1 MKQDKKTEQQD
12 GDAKH
17 QDNAEAEQQD
27 EQQDEQEENVGDEQ
41 QDQEGDEDNSDSL
54 LVPAQQ
60 QDQIIKGLEAARAK
74 LKEKIATYKEQ
85 VRVTNELHEQHVLI
99 ATLKSQNEGLKE
111 QLELLKPQFSV
122 LPMQNLEKL
131 DYNITVESIENI
143 LGPARHLVSIHVTV
157 SSQPEFEEMLGQVSM
172 EGNVLCLTADD
183 MEEPWEVL
191 KPSSDVG
198 EFLPCRP
205 LSAVASDVSAMS
217 GVSRNAIKGLH
228 KKTFEGESL
237 LQRVL
242 RKTAM
247 LYLGRTLVARL
258 LFAEYLL
265 DCTQQSGHPL
275 TPEEFV
281 YCQFNGGI
289 GQVLVPAEGQC
300 KSLTLGE
307 ISAVVPALVKRIVVH
322 TRGLGMFWVVDE
334 ANELASLISSGEV
347 VSQIGSSL
355 LKREY
360 AMHLIARFPMC
371 RDPRSFLEGVLNL
384 EGVELDIKQLE
395 QLQGRFRT
403 ITTVVSVLLARGDGD
418 VVGAINQAAVD
429 MSNQLCASARDFAT
443 RFGPTFATDLFSR
456 IVASWDLCGKTLDWE
471 MATTQGAS
479 ELVQY
484 LCTVETAQGADSS
497 GVLGLRLAE
506 PLAIKALRSVLPA
519 SVEHTSLVQRST
531 SLLANVVKLL
541 GVECSVKGNL
551 LEPIVH
557 RVMQSFNGTKVADL
571 PILRNLQDLIEG
583 ASGVTGA
590 RQGMLFLAQRVPRA
604 LLVEYNQTRQD
615 GAWFFDRMRAGAIGM
630 TISVGPIKGGKHF
643 DQVDSTDIR
652 QSFRGNKG
660 LQDEFRALNGHL
672 LDSILRIHIELPRTV
687 PRYHSQTYIKGN
699 DIMVFITLDNMDE
712 FFVSNTGNTEW
723 DNAMFLLKSILKDIC
738 G

>member
-1 MKQDKKTEQQD
+1 MGTKFCLKVTF
-12 GDAKH
+12 
-17 QDNAEAEQQD
+17 NP
-27 EQQDEQEENVGDEQ
+27 
-41 QDQEGDEDNSDSL
+41 EGDIHR
-54 LVPAQQ
+54 VP
-60 QDQIIKGLEAARAK
+60 
-74 LKEKIATYKEQ
+74 
-85 VRVTNELHEQHVLI
+85 V
-99 ATLKSQNEGLKE
+99 
-111 QLELLKPQFSV
+111 
-122 LPMQNLEKL
+122 EKL

-157 SSQPEFEEMLGQVSM
+157 SSQPEFEEMLRQVSM

-191 KPSSDVG
+191 KPSSD
-198 EFLPCRP
+198 
-205 LSAVASDVSAMS
+205 
-217 GVSRNAIKGLH
+217 KGLH

-334 ANELASLISSGEV
+334 ANELANLTSSGEV
-347 VSQIGSSL
+347 VSHIGSSL

-360 AMHLIARFPMC
+360 AMHLITRFPMC

-429 MSNQLCASARDFAT
+429 MSNQLCVSARDFAA

-471 MATTQGAS
+471 MAATQGAS
-479 ELVQY
+479 ELVEY
-484 LCTVETAQGADSS
+484 LCTVETAQ
-497 GVLGLRLAE
+497 
-506 PLAIKALRSVLPA
+506 
-519 SVEHTSLVQRST
+519 VEHTSLVQRST

-541 GVECSVKGNL
+541 GVACSVKGNL

-590 RQGMLFLAQRVPRA
+590 RQSMLFLAQRVPRA

-660 LQDEFRALNGHL
+660 LQDE
-672 LDSILRIHIELPRTV
+672 RT
-687 PRYHSQTYIKGN
+687 
-699 DIMVFITLDNMDE
+699 
-712 FFVSNTGNTEW
+712 
-723 DNAMFLLKSILKDIC
+723 
-738 G
+738 